1 MFFNIVSFFVRNIC
15 IIIKFFKKVLTI
27 KKNTCIVTYISN
39 ELKNRDD
46 IFINTKGGGKPESE
60 LDRRY
65 INLLANK

>member
-1 MFFNIVSFFVRNIC
+1 
-15 IIIKFFKKVLTI
+15 VLTI

-39 ELKNRDD
+39 ELKNRDG
-46 IFINTKGGGKPESE
+46 ILINTKGGGKPESK

>member
-1 MFFNIVSFFVRNIC
+1 M
-15 IIIKFFKKVLTI
+15 LTI

-39 ELKNRDD
+39 EPKNRDG
-46 IFINTKGGGKPESE
+46 ILINTKGDGKPESK